1 LLGVKEEEFEERCWA
16 RWKKRVIIAVVMKF
30 DLTLLIEGR
39 EERVGKTCNQL
50 RKAEGVG
57 EKQLEKLVE
66 CVGEEEPGQIVERS
80 WGRVWR
86 RLSSVA
92 GDKEIDNVVK

>member
-1 LLGVKEEEFEERCWA
+1 MIRRA
-16 RWKKRVIIAVVMKF
+16 
-30 DLTLLIEGR
+30 
-39 EERVGKTCNQL
+39 NQL

-66 CVGEEEPGQIVERS
+66 CVGEEEPGKIVERS
-80 WGRVWR
+80 WRRIWR

-92 GDKEIDNVVK
+92 GEKEIDNVVK